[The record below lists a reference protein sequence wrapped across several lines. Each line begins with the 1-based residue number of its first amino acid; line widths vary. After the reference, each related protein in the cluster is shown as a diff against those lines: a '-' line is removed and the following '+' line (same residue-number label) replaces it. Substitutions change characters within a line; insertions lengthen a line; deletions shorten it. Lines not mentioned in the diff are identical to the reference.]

1 MTTIVY
7 EEKFIR
13 TSIDDLFPIEWTER
27 WNFVRSVCQ
36 PILSGTEEI
45 INEQKVW
52 SISQAVDDPLF
63 SNLLKIEYAEFI
75 NWDGIFDR
83 EDELR
88 PDLKLFFNQIKHLY
102 PVGNPS
108 RIRYGPPFNPFS
120 LTLTGLFTFKT
131 FEGFEASYNNYNTE
145 QGSNQLVT
153 RGVDDVINNQYVERL
168 LIDNIEYDYPFLST
182 KIRSIY
188 GK

>member
-13 TSIDDLFPIEWTER
+13 TSVDDLFSIEGTER
-27 WNFVRSVCQ
+27 WNFIRSVCQ
-36 PILSGTEEI
+36 SILSGTEEI

-52 SISQAVDDPLF
+52 SIFQAVNDPFF
-63 SNLLKIEYAEFI
+63 SNIEKIEYAEFI
-75 NWDGIFDR
+75 SWDGIFDR

-120 LTLTGLFTFKT
+120 LTLTGIFTFKT
-131 FEGFEASYNNYNTE
+131 FEGFEASYNRYNTE
-145 QGSNQLVT
+145 QGNP
-153 RGVDDVINNQYVERL
+153 RPIDDIIKNQYVERL
-168 LIDNIEYDYPFLST
+168 LIDNIEYDYPFLSDR
-182 KIRSIY
+182 IRSKY